1 MPINTFPAS
10 ATFSSINLTN
20 GTISGIPTVAHSI
33 ANKEYVDASA
43 AGLNFHESV
52 DHATTTALPTCVYN
66 NGSSGVGATLTASA
80 NGALTIDG
88 FAVSTNDRVLIKN
101 QANQAHN
108 GVYVATQTGSAST
121 PFILTRASDFNTAG
135 SGPNQIDAG
144 DFFLVTTGTTNA
156 NTAWVQ
162 QTPLPIVIGTTAI
175 VFVQFGGG
183 TGGSGTVT
191 SVDITPGTGISA
203 TGGPITTSGSITV
216 TNTAPDQVV
225 TLTQAGTTTIT
236 GTYPN
241 FTISSADQYAG
252 TVTSVSG
259 TGTVSGLTLS
269 GTVTGSGNLTL
280 GGTLS
285 LTSGDVTTA
294 LGYTPYSAA
303 NPSGYISANQSIT
316 VSGDASGSGTTA
328 ITLTLANVNS
338 NTGTFNNVT
347 VNAKGLVTA
356 ASNVSYLTAN
366 QSITLSGDVTGTGS
380 TAITTTLANT
390 AVTPGSYTNAN
401 ITVDSKGR
409 ITAAANGSSAGS
421 ITNSEASLGADVQLP
436 VSSTWY
442 DGPSLSLAA
451 GTWLITGHISFWR
464 TATTATIWFGR
475 ITDGTN
481 HHASSQAYTTSV
493 AGTGANVALTAII
506 TLAGTTTIKLQG
518 TTSAGATACLMK
530 AATTANGSGN
540 NATQITAIKLA

>member
-1 MPINTFPAS
+1 MAIQTFPPTG
-10 ATFSSINLTN
+10 TFSSVALTT
-20 GTISGIPTVAHSI
+20 GTISATPSIPHSI
-33 ANKEYVDASA
+33 ANKEYVDATA
-43 AGLNFHESV
+43 NGINFHESV
-52 DHATTTALPTCVYN
+52 DHATTTALPTCTYN

-80 NGALTIDG
+80 NGALSIDG
-88 FAVSTNDRVLIKN
+88 FAVDPNDRVLVKN
-101 QANQAHN
+101 QADQAQN
-108 GVYVATQTGSAST
+108 GVYVVTQTGSAGT

-135 SGPNQIDAG
+135 TGPNQIDAG
-144 DFFLVTTGTTNA
+144 DFFLVTTGTVNA

-162 QTPLPIVIGTTAI
+162 QTPLPIILGTTAI
-175 VFVQFGGG
+175 VFVQFGAG
-183 TGGSGTVT
+183 TSGGTVT

-203 TGGPITTSGSITV
+203 TGGPITTSGAITV

-225 TLTQAGTTTIT
+225 TLTQGGTTTIT
-236 GTYPN
+236 GTYPS
-241 FTISSADQYAG
+241 FTISSSDQYVG

-259 TGTVSGLTLS
+259 TGTVSGLTLT
-269 GTVTGSGNLTL
+269 GTVTGSGSLTL

-285 LTSGDVTTA
+285 LTSGNVTTA
-294 LGYTPYSAA
+294 LGFTPYNAT
-303 NPSGYISANQSIT
+303 NPAGYITGNQSIT

-328 ITLTLANVNS
+328 ISLTLATVNS
-338 NTGTFNNVT
+338 NIGTFNNVT

-366 QSITLSGDVTGTGS
+366 QSITLSGDITGTGT
-380 TAITTTLANT
+380 TAISTTLANT
-390 AVTPGSYTNAN
+390 AVTPGSYTSAN

-409 ITAAANGSSAGS
+409 ITAASNGSGGGA
-421 ITNSEASLGADVQLP
+421 ITNSEASLGGDVQMP
-436 VSSTWY
+436 TSNTWY

-451 GTWLITGHISFWR
+451 GTWLITGHITFWR

-481 HHASSQAYTTSV
+481 HHASSQAYTPSV

-530 AATTANGSGN
+530 ATTTANSSGN